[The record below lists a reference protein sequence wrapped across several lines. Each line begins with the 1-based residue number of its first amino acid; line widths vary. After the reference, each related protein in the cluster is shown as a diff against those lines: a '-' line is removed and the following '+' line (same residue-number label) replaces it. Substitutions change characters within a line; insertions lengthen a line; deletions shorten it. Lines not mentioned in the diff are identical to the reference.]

1 MLEHIGRA
9 NYSELGRV
17 IHRTIGDTGRGLL
30 HFIGK
35 NRPQPLS
42 AWIRKRIFPGAYT
55 PGLRD
60 VMAVLEPQ
68 DFSVLDVE
76 NLRLHYVRTLECWL
90 ERYERSFDWVTE
102 RFGPAFARMWR
113 LYLAGSIAGFQVGT
127 LQLFQLVFA
136 GRACNTLPWTR
147 ANLYNNSTR
156 ETVQDVECIR
166 AMS

>member
-1 MLEHIGRA
+1 MIVEPAATAGSLNQRMSDDVRA
-9 NYSELGRV
+9 AAVADWPSGMSWALRRES
-17 IHRTIGDTGRGLL
+17 
-30 HFIGK
+30 
-35 NRPQPLS
+35 P
-42 AWIRKRIFPGAYT
+42 A
-55 PGLRD
+55 LRD